1 MKPLEETLKPLEEI
15 LKPLEAH
22 AFYESGLSA
31 HGCLEKLD
39 DYAVKAVKR
48 YGRIL
53 LRSYTTLTDNSKT
66 ADIAPLEFYENKL
79 AQIEKTITK
88 HERLLKKA
96 QKVVDTYINKQ
107 TNSKR
112 TNK

>member
-1 MKPLEETLKPLEEI
+1 MKPTEEI

-39 DYAVKAVKR
+39 TYAIKAIER

-53 LRSYTTLTDNSKT
+53 LKSYTTQKDKT
-66 ADIAPLEFYENKL
+66 SSSYSEALEFCENKL

-96 QKVVDTYINKQ
+96 QKLVDTYVTKQ
-107 TNSKR
+107 TK
-112 TNK
+112 TKHTDK

>member
-22 AFYESGLSA
+22 AFYESGLAA

-39 DYAVKAVKR
+39 DYAVKAVKS

-79 AQIEKTITK
+79 SQIEKTIDR
-88 HERLLKKA
+88 HEKLLKKA
-96 QKVVDTYINKQ
+96 KKVVDTYIDKQ
-107 TNSKR
+107 TK
-112 TNK
+112 TKHANK